1 MRSDYTILV
10 SDHYPTTCAFIVE
23 ALASEGY
30 RVVCRPDPDVTV
42 EDIRAVRPDLVILE
56 LRRVDQDQTLL
67 LLDQI
72 RRLEATRATPMLVTS
87 TDPRLL
93 HKLAMPLQHLDC
105 VTLAKPFA
113 LDQLLEYVV
122 QALGSPRTHPGEE
135 RNELAYD

>member
-10 SDHYPTTCAFIVE
+10 SDHYPTTCAFMAE

-30 RVVCRPDPDVTV
+30 RVVCRPDLDVTV
-42 EDIRAVRPDLVILE
+42 EDIRAARPDLVILE

-93 HKLAMPLQHLDC
+93 HELARPLQYLDC
-105 VTLAKPFA
+105 VTLAK
-113 LDQLLEYVV
+113 
-122 QALGSPRTHPGEE
+122 
-135 RNELAYD
+135 